1 MKEAV
6 TYLLFGSMC
15 WAVEPGPGIIDGQKC
30 SNIYEYEK
38 SRHTSLESCLDRA
51 EYLGTQIQLNLK
63 NRGSYATEM
72 TINCIPADY
81 SMPHSIV
88 WK

>member
-38 SRHTSLESCLDRA
+38 SRHISLESCLDRA

-81 SMPHSIV
+81 SMTHSIV

>member
-1 MKEAV
+1 M
-6 TYLLFGSMC
+6 YLLLGSMC
-15 WAVEPGPGIIDGQKC
+15 WAVEPGAGVDGQKC
-30 SNIYEYEK
+30 GNIYEYEK

-51 EYLGTQIQLNLK
+51 DYLGTQIQLNLK

-72 TINCIPADY
+72 TINCIPSDY
-81 SMPHSIV
+81 SMTHSIA

>member
-1 MKEAV
+1 MKGAI

-15 WAVEPGPGIIDGQKC
+15 WAVEVDPGLLHGEKC

-38 SRHTSLESCLDRA
+38 SRHISLESCLDRA

-72 TINCIPADY
+72 TINCILSDY
-81 SMPHSIV
+81 SMNHAIQ

>member
-6 TYLLFGSMC
+6 SYLLFGSMC
-15 WAVEPGPGIIDGQKC
+15 WAVEVDPGLLHGEKC

-38 SRHTSLESCLDRA
+38 SRHISLESCLDRA

-72 TINCIPADY
+72 TINCIPSDY
-81 SMPHSIV
+81 SMSHSIQ

>member
-38 SRHTSLESCLDRA
+38 SRHISLESCLDRA
-51 EYLGTQIQLNLK
+51 DYLGTQIQLNLK

-72 TINCIPADY
+72 TINCIPSDY
-81 SMPHSIV
+81 SMNHVIQ

>member
-6 TYLLFGSMC
+6 LYVLLGSVC
-15 WAVEPGPGIIDGQKC
+15 WAVESDPTLFDKEKC
-30 SNIYEYEK
+30 GNIYEYEK

-51 EYLGTQIQLNLK
+51 DYLGTQIQLNLK

-72 TINCIPADY
+72 TINCIPSDY
-81 SMPHSIV
+81 SMTHSIV

>member
-51 EYLGTQIQLNLK
+51 EYLGTQIQLNYK
-63 NRGSYATEM
+63 KQGSPVLEV
-72 TINCIPADY
+72 TINCIPSDY
-81 SMPHSIV
+81 SMNHAIQ

>member
-15 WAVEPGPGIIDGQKC
+15 WAVEVDPGLLTGVKC

-38 SRHTSLESCLDRA
+38 SLHTSVESCLDRA
-51 EYLGTQIQLNLK
+51 EYLGTQIQLNYKKQGFPVL
-63 NRGSYATEM
+63 EM
-72 TINCIPADY
+72 TINCIPSDY
-81 SMPHSIV
+81 SINHAIV

>member
-6 TYLLFGSMC
+6 LYVLFGSMC
-15 WAVEPGPGIIDGQKC
+15 WAVESDPGLIGGEKC

-38 SRHTSLESCLDRA
+38 SRHTSLESCLHRA
-51 EYLGTQIQLNLK
+51 DYLGTQIQLNLK

-72 TINCIPADY
+72 TINCIPSDY
-81 SMPHSIV
+81 SMTHSIA

>member
-15 WAVEPGPGIIDGQKC
+15 WAVETDSLGEKC
-30 SNIYEYEK
+30 GNIYEYEK
-38 SRHTSLESCLDRA
+38 SRHISLESCLDRA
-51 EYLGTQIQLNLK
+51 DYLGTQIQLNLK

-72 TINCIPADY
+72 TINCIPSDY
-81 SMPHSIV
+81 SMNHAIQ

>member
-15 WAVEPGPGIIDGQKC
+15 WAVEPGPGVIDGQKC

-38 SRHTSLESCLDRA
+38 SLHTSVESCLDRA
-51 EYLGTQIQLNLK
+51 DYLGTQIQLNLK

-72 TINCIPADY
+72 TINCIPSDY
-81 SMPHSIV
+81 SMNHAIQ